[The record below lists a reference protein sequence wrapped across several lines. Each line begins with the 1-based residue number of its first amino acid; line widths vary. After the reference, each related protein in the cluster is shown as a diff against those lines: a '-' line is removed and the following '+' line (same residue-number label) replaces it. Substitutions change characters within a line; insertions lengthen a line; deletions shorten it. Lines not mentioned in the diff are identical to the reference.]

1 MLNLFLLLYT
11 LWAFPG
17 CFVLV
22 GILVKG
28 YFDDEFDIYST
39 VLSAPLFSFCVSK
52 CFLPDGRVPSHQY
65 VTDLLI
71 AGGHCDF
78 VCYQ

>member
-39 VLSAPLFSFCVSK
+39 VLSAPLFSFCVQMLS
-52 CFLPDGRVPSHQY
+52 P
-65 VTDLLI
+65 
-71 AGGHCDF
+71 
-78 VCYQ
+78 